1 LFDFLLPLTAAKEK
15 TQIPSSIFP
24 RMSKLPSQRPTLVV
38 YPGTFDPITN
48 GHIDLVNRALLLF
61 DKVVIAVA
69 RNPNKAPLFSMEERV
84 EMIGKCFADTP
95 ERVEVDIVSG
105 LSVEHARQR
114 GASAILRGLRAVSD
128 FDYEMQLALVNRK
141 LERDID
147 TVFLM
152 PGLRWIFISS
162 TIIRDAARHG
172 GDVSDL
178 VPPHVHIALKN
189 KFSSS

>member
-1 LFDFLLPLTAAKEK
+1 
-15 TQIPSSIFP
+15 
-24 RMSKLPSQRPTLVV
+24 MSKLPSQRPTLVV

-48 GHIDLVNRALLLF
+48 GHTDLVNRALLMF

-69 RNPNKAPLFSMEERV
+69 RNPNKAPLFSMEERI
-84 EMIGKCFADTP
+84 ELIKQCFVDTP

-105 LSVEHARQR
+105 LSVEYARRR
-114 GASAILRGLRAVSD
+114 GANALLRGLRAVSD

-162 TIIRDAARHG
+162 TIIRDADRHG

-189 KFSSS
+189 KFPSL

>member
-1 LFDFLLPLTAAKEK
+1 
-15 TQIPSSIFP
+15 
-24 RMSKLPSQRPTLVV
+24 MSKLPSSRPTLVI

-48 GHIDLVNRALLLF
+48 GHTDLVNRALLLF
-61 DKVVIAVA
+61 DKVVVAVA
-69 RNPNKAPLFSMEERV
+69 LNPNKTPLFSMEERV
-84 EMIGKCFADTP
+84 EMIGKCFTEASG
-95 ERVEVDIVSG
+95 RVEVDTVDGLIV
-105 LSVEHARQR
+105 EYARRR
-114 GASAILRGLRAVSD
+114 GASALIRGLRAVSD

-172 GDVSDL
+172 GDVSEL
-178 VPPHVHIALKN
+178 VPPHVEMALKK
-189 KFSSS
+189 KFAQ